1 MSKVKIVSYR
11 KHTPADASCF
21 TCAEGSLYRVRSFG
35 VQCSNVG
42 KWHCANTTTLICR
55 SLIFLIFQCSDSW
68 STRVTRGLWRMLKP
82 SLEWPHKLNA
92 LNAQRKLCLVPAP
105 AGPLVDFSLR
115 WTPGMPM
122 ERERDER
129 EREREIT
136 QVLWALWPYMALL

>member
-55 SLIFLIFQCSDSW
+55 SLIFLIFSDLQ
-68 STRVTRGLWRMLKP
+68 RAGLKCPLGY
-82 SLEWPHKLNA
+82 A
-92 LNAQRKLCLVPAP
+92 AYVPYYVCQIIY
-105 AGPLVDFSLR
+105 PLPLH
-115 WTPGMPM
+115 P
-122 ERERDER
+122 
-129 EREREIT
+129 
-136 QVLWALWPYMALL
+136 LL